1 MNHIQQPPLSFSD
14 SQSPVD
20 DSNFQID
27 KNEQNKKYDL
37 SFSDPSMTVKDLK
50 HFIIKQQNICEN
62 MRNKFR
68 VIINGKEASDEDK
81 ISDIKNFSS
90 LFLNFLESVF
100 EFIMAYLRDYFLPG
114 RQQEAAGQY

>member
-37 SFSDPSMTVKDLK
+37 SFSDPSMK
-50 HFIIKQQNICEN
+50 HEKQVSGNYQ
-62 MRNKFR
+62 RQRSFR
-68 VIINGKEASDEDK
+68 
-81 ISDIKNFSS
+81 
-90 LFLNFLESVF
+90 
-100 EFIMAYLRDYFLPG
+100 
-114 RQQEAAGQY
+114 